1 MMLTTM
7 MISFL
12 IIFIALITMTIASI
26 LSKKTYMDREKNS
39 PFECGFDPI
48 DSARLPFS
56 IQFFLIAVIFLIFDV
71 EIALLLPM
79 IMIMKISNLIT
90 MMSTILFFIFILL
103 IGLYHE
109 WNMGALNWKFW
120 EIS

>member
-1 MMLTTM
+1 MMKIILM
-7 MISFL
+7 SMI
-12 IIFIALITMTIASI
+12 IIFIALIMMLMASI
-26 LSKKTYMDREKNS
+26 LSKKTFMDREKNS

-79 IMIMKISNLIT
+79 IMIMKISNLIV
-90 MMSTILFFIFILL
+90 MMSTTMFFILILL

-109 WNMGALNWKFW
+109 WNMGALNWKF
-120 EIS
+120 